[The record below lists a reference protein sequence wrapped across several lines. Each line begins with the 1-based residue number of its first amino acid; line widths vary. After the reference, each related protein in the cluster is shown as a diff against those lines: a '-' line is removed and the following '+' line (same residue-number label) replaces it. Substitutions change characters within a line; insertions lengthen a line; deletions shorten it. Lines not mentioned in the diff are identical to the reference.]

1 MIDVNRGVTYDETY
15 TGIYETAPNVCGN
28 TGLYT
33 SDPNGELFGF
43 WDITNHTPLTE
54 PYFYPVPPD
63 DFGYFLIYDM
73 RSEEVLL
80 LDENLQC
87 VSNLTEKWPEL
98 SEVRLSEN
106 RMTGDVDGSGKI
118 TILDALGNLISHT
131 DYDNIGWFSGGVAFC
146 VKDGLYGYVDSNG
159 NEVVPPKYIYA
170 SNTQNGVGFL
180 ENDNGI
186 YLFTMT

>member
-1 MIDVNRGVTYDETY
+1 MVQDY
-15 TGIYETAPNVCGN
+15 
-28 TGLYT
+28 
-33 SDPNGELFGF
+33 
-43 WDITNHTPLTE
+43 E

-63 DFGYFLIYDM
+63 DFGYFLIYDK
-73 RSEEVLL
+73 RTEEALL
-80 LDENLQC
+80 LDEKLQC

-131 DYDNIGWFSGGVAFC
+131 DYDTIGWFSGGVAFC
-146 VKDGLYGYVDSNG
+146 VRDGLYGYVDSSG
-159 NEVVPPKYIYA
+159 NEVVPPKYSYA

-180 ENDNGI
+180 EDDGGI
-186 YLFTMT
+186 YLFSMT